1 MANLN
6 EIKLRMEED
15 IKTAFQY
22 VIEQE
27 GLVDTGLLRDTIEV
41 NISDDFEIEINAQ
54 EYYTYLDE
62 GTKYIQPY
70 NITDKVLESPYFQR
84 VLEYYEE
91 AFAQIIEDN
100 LNNQ

>member
-41 NISDDFEIEINAQ
+41 NISDDFEIEVNAQ